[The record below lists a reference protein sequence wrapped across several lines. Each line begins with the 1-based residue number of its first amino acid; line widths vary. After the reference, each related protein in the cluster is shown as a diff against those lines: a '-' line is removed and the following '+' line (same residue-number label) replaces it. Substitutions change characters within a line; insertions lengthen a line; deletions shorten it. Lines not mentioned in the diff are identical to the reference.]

1 MILNLIKFVP
11 DMDQVIH
18 GVNNYS
24 KLALYNFPLSIQI
37 LAINLFITCIGFI
50 ILILFNLY
58 LINNDETIKT
68 KKINANEDL
77 SKIQSFLEK
86 NAIIRVPVFDDTC
99 KGEDNQSC
107 EDKSNIQLSDPILE
121 PKITQEYILNNFSNS
136 EYDIKIYNDDWI
148 RLVDTLDLYEISIVE
163 EVDIK
168 DGQLKDNNIN
178 LYQNLTQ
185 KYLSLFS
192 TYHNLMIKRQFGEL
206 KTSKK
211 SEISYVSQSIK
222 NRTYKEYIVVDSDNI
237 LYEYL
242 TSPVVSNDKVFGVV
256 IISYAISDQSPGLG
270 LISLNIF
277 VFYILFVL
285 IMIFM
290 SLIFS
295 QSLVTPIKKLSKLTI
310 LERERVNENE
320 ILYPHREDEIGTLS
334 KEIQNMSLG
343 LKSQIEQLEKFSAD
357 VSHELKNPLTSLQSA
372 IDLIDSNN
380 IAGDK
385 KKLLINNIKNDLKRM
400 NQLIT
405 DISNFTRLKAEI
417 ELEKNQYIK
426 LNNFLDEIPEI
437 FTNNNKEIKL
447 IFKKH
452 KEDLEILANKN
463 KLIQVFINLIE
474 NSISLSPKRSK
485 ILIELDKVDNK
496 FISLRFHDQGKG
508 IDSKDSEKIFE
519 RFYSDRHENIKN
531 HTGLGLSI
539 AREIIE
545 HMNGKI
551 SMDKSTKSDYPGA
564 CFSII
569 LPVRHST

>member
-58 LINNDETIKT
+58 LINNDETIQT

-99 KGEDNQSC
+99 TGKDNQSC
-107 EDKSNIQLSDPILE
+107 EDKNNIQLSDPILE
-121 PKITQEYILNNFSNS
+121 PKITQEFILNNFSNS

-168 DGQLKDNNIN
+168 DSQLRDNNKS

-192 TYHNLMIKRQFGEL
+192 TYYNLMIKRQFEEL

-242 TSPVVSNDKVFGVV
+242 TSPIVSNDKVFGVV
-256 IISYAISDQSPGLG
+256 IISYAISDQSSGLG

-380 IAGDK
+380 ITGDK

-474 NSISLSPKRSK
+474 NSISLSPERSK